1 MKKIKS
7 FAALFSALLLLCS
20 CNSVPVSVADPADV
34 AGTAVTEQ
42 TETAPV
48 TETKSATEKETEEA
62 TAKEQITEPEDKH
75 LNYDDIKALWI
86 SQFDMSG
93 VYVTGGKQRNK
104 EDFTN
109 LLCKMLD
116 NAVKNHY
123 NTVIFQV
130 RPYADS
136 MYPSEVYPPCYI
148 ASGSYAKELE
158 YDPFEILIEEA
169 HKRDLSVQA
178 WINPMR
184 AMLEKEIKLVS
195 DDYTIKRW
203 YNDKELKRKY
213 LPVVSDRVYLNVGEQ
228 EVRDLVVSGAK
239 EILAKYNVDG
249 LHMDDYFYPTTDT
262 SFDSK
267 TYSEYKASGGK
278 KNLTVFRKERL
289 SELVKALYDATKE
302 SGPDRLFGISPAGNM
317 QTVLN
322 SHFADVK
329 TWCKEPG
336 YIDYICP
343 QVYFGMEHATMAF
356 DSVCDKWQDIIK
368 TDSVKL
374 IIGMSLGKARSGF
387 DQYAGS
393 GKNEWAEHK
402 DVLIRCLQY
411 TETLQ
416 KCSGVA
422 YFCYQYF
429 YDPVSGAEERATKAE
444 RDKFIP
450 YLETISWQKT

>member
-1 MKKIKS
+1 MKKTGIT
-7 FAALFSALLLLCS
+7 AALLAALLLLAACA
-20 CNSVPVSVADPADV
+20 SVPASVTDLTETETEEET
-34 AGTAVTEQ
+34 TATVTAEETAEELTEETTEEQ
-42 TETAPV
+42 TEEPQ
-48 TETKSATEKETEEA
+48 AT
-62 TAKEQITEPEDKH
+62 H
-75 LNYDDIKALWI
+75 LNYTNMKALWI

-93 VYVTGGKQRNK
+93 IYTNSGKQRGK
-104 EDFTN
+104 EEFTK
-109 LLCKMLD
+109 LLCRVLD
-116 NAVKNHY
+116 NTVKNHY

-136 MYPSEVYPPCYI
+136 MYPSDICPPCYI

-195 DDYTIKRW
+195 DEYTIKQW
-203 YNDKELKRKY
+203 YNDKDVRRKY
-213 LPVVSDRVYLNVGEQ
+213 LPVVSERVYLNVGEK
-228 EVRDLVVSGAK
+228 EVRDLIVSGAV
-239 EILAKYNVDG
+239 ELLARYDVDG

-262 SFDSK
+262 SFDQK
-267 TYSEYKASGGK
+267 TYSEYKSNGGK
-278 KNLTVFRKERL
+278 KNLAAFRKECL
-289 SELVKALYDATKE
+289 SELVKALYDATKD
-302 SGPDRLFGISPAGNM
+302 SGADRIFGISPAGNM

-329 TWCKEPG
+329 TWCGEPG

-356 DSVCDKWQDIIK
+356 KSVCDKWQSIIK
-368 TDSVKL
+368 TDEVKL
-374 IIGMSLGKARSGF
+374 IIGMSLGKAKSGY

-402 DVLIRCLQY
+402 DILLRCLQY
-411 TETLQ
+411 TETLP
-416 KCSGVA
+416 KCRGVA

-429 YDPVSGAEERATKAE
+429 YNPVSGAEENATKAE
-444 RDKFIP
+444 REKFIP
-450 YLETISWQKT
+450 YLETISWQKPNV

>member
-1 MKKIKS
+1 MKRIKAAAVLL
-7 FAALFSALLLLCS
+7 AALLSLAAWS
-20 CNSVPVSVADPADV
+20 SVPASVTDITE
-34 AGTAVTEQ
+34 GTETETEAAVTAAE
-42 TETAPV
+42 ETASD
-48 TETKSATEKETEEA
+48 ETTEEE
-62 TAKEQITEPEDKH
+62 TAAEPENEH
-75 LNYDDIKALWI
+75 LNYDDMKALWI

-93 VYVTGGKQRNK
+93 IYVNGGKQRGK
-104 EDFTN
+104 EDFTK
-109 LLCKMLD
+109 LLCRVLD
-116 NAVKNHY
+116 NTVKNHY

-136 MYPSEVYPPCYI
+136 MYPSDIYPPCYI
-148 ASGSYAKELE
+148 VTGSYAAEHE
-158 YDPFEILIEEA
+158 YDPFEILVEEA

-184 AMLEKEIKLVS
+184 AMKESEIKLVS
-195 DDYTIKRW
+195 DEYTIKQW

-213 LPVVSDRVYLNVGEQ
+213 LPVVSERVYLNVGEKD
-228 EVRDLVVSGAK
+228 VRDLIVSGAA
-239 EILAKYNVDG
+239 ELLERYDVDG

-267 TYSEYKASGGK
+267 TYSEYKANGGK
-278 KNLTVFRKERL
+278 KNLAAFRKECL
-289 SELVKALYDATKE
+289 SELVKALYDTTKA
-302 SGPDRLFGISPAGNM
+302 SGADRLFGISPAGNM

-343 QVYFGMEHATMAF
+343 QVYFGFEHKSMAF
-356 DSVCDKWQDIIK
+356 DEVCDTWQNIIK

-374 IIGMSLGKARSGF
+374 IIGMSLGKAKSGY

-393 GKNEWAEHK
+393 GQNEWSEHK
-402 DVLIRCLQY
+402 DVLLRCLQY
-411 TETLQ
+411 TETLP
-416 KCSGVA
+416 KCRGVA

-429 YDPVSGAEERATKAE
+429 YNPLTGAEESATNAE
-444 RDKFIP
+444 REKFIP
-450 YLETISWQKT
+450 YLKTISWQKT